1 MHPVARTDF
10 GDLVGHPRSA
20 SDAVDESLGALQH
33 PVQYTF
39 GRRHLPQYV
48 HVDAAFAIGA
58 LVGYTRLL
66 YPSGDRIGNE
76 FFMSLASRSSVVD
89 LRDRLA
95 GLGVAVGVDPGES
108 ADATSGGPGS
118 RAFAIRHRDALAPFD
133 ERQHLTPGNHEGIE
147 RFHRTAPCREAPTG
161 FNSAAAGRHV
171 ALSAAAERI
180 WGTSENTE
188 VTPQPN
194 SVLALPGSLTV

>member
-10 GDLVGHPRSA
+10 SDLVGHPRSA

-48 HVDAAFAIGA
+48 HVDAAFSIGA

-66 YPSGDRIGNE
+66 YPSGDRICNE
-76 FFMSLASRSSVVD
+76 FFMSLASCPPVVD

-95 GLGVAVGVDPGES
+95 GLGVAVSVDPGES
-108 ADATSGGPGS
+108 ADATGGGPGS
-118 RAFAIRHRDALAPFD
+118 RAFAIRHRNAFAPFD
-133 ERQHLTPGNHEGIE
+133 ERL
-147 RFHRTAPCREAPTG
+147 HRTAPCREAPAV
-161 FNSAAAGRHV
+161 FAAAGRPV
-171 ALSAAAERI
+171 ALSAAAKRI

-188 VTPQPN
+188 ETPQPN
-194 SVLALPGSLTV
+194 NVFARPGSLTV